1 MDFLVNMII
10 GIHGRKQCGKD
21 TICKIIQL
29 LDIYKREGRKNDE
42 IQFIKS
48 RLTDSFY
55 VNNRSI
61 YEKHAFAD
69 NLKACA
75 SIVLG
80 EPVEY
85 FELEFFK
92 NSFTAIPI
100 SNQEGEPMTN
110 REFLQILGT
119 EIGRNIDKDIWVKSL
134 FREYN
139 KDLDWIIPDVRFVN
153 EAEAIKSR
161 GGILIKVERD
171 TGYTDNHASEHALDN
186 YTNFDYVIQNNGTI
200 EELISKVKEILLKE
214 RLYTN
219 V

>member
-1 MDFLVNMII
+1 MII

-29 LDIYKREGRKNDE
+29 LDIYEREGIKRDKV
-42 IQFIKS
+42 QFIMK
-48 RLTDSFY
+48 RLTDSSY
-55 VNNRSI
+55 IYDHSL

-75 SIVLG
+75 SIILS

-92 NSFTAIPI
+92 SSFTCIPI

-134 FREYN
+134 FRDYGKN
-139 KDLDWIIPDVRFVN
+139 SDWIIPDIRFIN
-153 EAEAIKSR
+153 EAEAVRSR
-161 GGILIKVERD
+161 GGILIKVERN
-171 TGYTDNHASEHALDN
+171 TGYVDNHASEHALDN
-186 YTNFDYVIQNNGTI
+186 YTDFNYIIQNNGSI
-200 EELISKVKEILLKE
+200 EDLIFKVEGILLKE
-214 RLYTN
+214 KLYII
-219 V
+219 

>member
-1 MDFLVNMII
+1 MII

-29 LDIYKREGRKNDE
+29 LDIYKGEGRKNDE

-48 RLTDSFY
+48 RLTNSFY
-55 VNNRSI
+55 VNNHSI